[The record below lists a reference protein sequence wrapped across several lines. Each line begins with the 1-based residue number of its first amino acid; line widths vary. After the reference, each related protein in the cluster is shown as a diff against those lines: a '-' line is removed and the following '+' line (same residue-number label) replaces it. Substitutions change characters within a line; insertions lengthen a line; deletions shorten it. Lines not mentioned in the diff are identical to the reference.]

1 MVNNLF
7 TRDKKEDVPDAKDLQ
22 NNLKD
27 NLEAEGANVDVFSEN
42 ASPEEKARAALKAQ
56 NEVKPR
62 GQFAEHMEQQK
73 LAEAVKLNRSV
84 PSDMNGVRIRPNVSL
99 KDVDEASRQRVS
111 WGTVYS
117 YPAHYQLVLH
127 PFPYLNGTR

>member
-1 MVNNLF
+1 MVNNPF

-73 LAEAVKLNRSV
+73 RAEAVKLNRSV
-84 PSDMNGVRIRPNVSL
+84 PSLSL
-99 KDVDEASRQRVS
+99 I
-111 WGTVYS
+111 
-117 YPAHYQLVLH
+117 HI
-127 PFPYLNGTR
+127 